1 MEKMEKYSKEI
12 DVAVLR
18 SMFGA
23 IPVVGGALNE
33 VIFDIRGRVKQ
44 ERLNR
49 FIELLSEFFTN
60 RPDFDAEN
68 LKSEDFGDLFEE
80 VLRKV
85 VQTKSSA
92 KHKRYRDVLVNGI
105 ETSVFDID
113 NSSRFLDLISSL
125 EEVEVIILSSY
136 AKYGNELFQV
146 MEEFDSLR
154 ENVSSLNQQ
163 MREEL
168 KLSAAGSANDKT
180 KVMQELSLAKDR
192 MRILEKKKS
201 DLVSFTDCG
210 YYSLNEGKFIFYKQ
224 SLCSK
229 ALLVDVGAKK
239 FDYQPY
245 RDVEITTFGIEFVS
259 FLTK

>member
-1 MEKMEKYSKEI
+1 MGKMEKYSKEI

-18 SMFGA
+18 SIFGA

-49 FIELLSEFFTN
+49 FIELLAEFFTN
-60 RPDFDAEN
+60 RSDFDAET

-85 VQTKSSA
+85 VQTKSIA
-92 KHKRYRDVLVNGI
+92 KHKRYRDVLTNGI
-105 ETSVFDID
+105 ENNLFDVD
-113 NSSRFLDLISSL
+113 NSNRFLDLISSL
-125 EEVEVIILSSY
+125 EEVEVSILSNYS
-136 AKYGNELFQV
+136 KYGDELFYI
-146 MEEFDSLR
+146 MEELNNL
-154 ENVSSLNQQ
+154 EKNISSLNQQ

-180 KVMQELSLAKDR
+180 KVLQELNLAKDVIR
-192 MRILEKKKS
+192 ALEEKKS
-201 DLVSFTDCG
+201 ALVNFTSCV
-210 YYSLNEGKFIFYKQ
+210 YYGLNEGKFIFYKQ

-245 RDVEITTFGIEFVS
+245 RDVEITAFGIEFVS